1 MIHKEMLGC
10 FNPCLGQMWTNPSVG
25 FKNVIKKFKPTV
37 GFVHILLQ
45 TWIFWEVARLFL
57 SVFCFAVFLAGVLR
71 EVARLLLCGCW
82 GALLGC

>member
-10 FNPCLGQMWTNPSVG
+10 FNPCLGQMWTNPNVG
-25 FKNVIKKFKPTV
+25 FKRFIKKFKPTV

-57 SVFCFAVFLAGVLR
+57 SVFFLPCFWLVCSERLLGCCYVVAGVL
-71 EVARLLLCGCW
+71 C
-82 GALLGC
+82 